1 MACGT
6 GCGCAGVELQRPVT
20 CQAPACAFLWPMRL
34 HGEQTQGQSG
44 ATVVMGGH
52 TLPGRTCVWARRRD
66 LVQTLLASHGWLR
79 RPANSSAANLWRARL
94 WVSYLA
100 RLQWRRH
107 VIARSRHKGSRH
119 AICTRR
125 SCLGYMDAMCEYGFP
140 TPLPT
145 SMLEQLERTHLA
157 KRHLVVEGG
166 SRGMSTCSTPSPGA
180 QSEQACIRKG
190 AALAHGGYAWA

>member
-44 ATVVMGGH
+44 GTVAMGGH

-107 VIARSRHKGSRH
+107 VIARPRHKRLWH
-119 AICTRR
+119 AMCMRR

-140 TPLPT
+140 PPLPT
-145 SMLEQLERTHLA
+145 SMPEPLEVRTWNSAYLA
-157 KRHLVVEGG
+157 VEGG
-166 SRGMSTCSTPSPGA
+166 SRGMSPCSTPSPAA
-180 QSEQACIRKG
+180 QC
-190 AALAHGGYAWA
+190 